1 MVYKCYKRK
10 NKILE
15 VMREGGA
22 SGLLNSHPVSL
33 NKNDVKVLKK
43 LREFVF
49 HILKERMLQVEGPAS
64 EVL

>member
-1 MVYKCYKRK
+1 
-10 NKILE
+10 
-15 VMREGGA
+15 MREGGA